1 MISLVIIGVPAV
13 SVTKR
18 WHRPSAFALLL
29 TLAGVG
35 AFVWLGLWQLDRG
48 REKDALLLAFRNA
61 AAAPVTEFAAAKKLR
76 DPTVYPH
83 LRVSGKFDLQH
94 VYLLDNQ
101 PRGSAIGVEVF
112 VPFKVAGESH
122 NLLVNRGWLPWP
134 ANRHE
139 LPELPVVPEG
149 EVELH
154 GIYAP
159 ISGGGIHLGGNSLP
173 GQTRWPKL
181 TIFIDADA
189 IAADLGAVLLPR
201 QLLLDADANSGFVR
215 EWIPTFM
222 APERHRAYA
231 FQWFTFALVA
241 LVIFAKLHRR

>member
-1 MISLVIIGVPAV
+1 V

-35 AFVWLGLWQLDRG
+35 AFVWLGFWQLDRG

-61 AAAPVTEFAAAKKLR
+61 AAAPLTEFGAVKDPR
-76 DPTVYPH
+76 DMTVYPH
-83 LRVSGKFDLQH
+83 LHVSGKFDPQH

-101 PRGSAIGVEVF
+101 PRGSTIGVEVF
-112 VPFKVAGESH
+112 VPFKVVGESRT
-122 NLLVNRGWLPWP
+122 LLVNRGWLAWP

-139 LPELPVVPEG
+139 LPELPPLPEG
-149 EVELH
+149 EIELH

-159 ISGGGIHLGGNSLP
+159 ISGGGIHLGGNSLLT
-173 GQTRWPKL
+173 QARWPKL
-181 TIFIDADA
+181 TIFIDGNV